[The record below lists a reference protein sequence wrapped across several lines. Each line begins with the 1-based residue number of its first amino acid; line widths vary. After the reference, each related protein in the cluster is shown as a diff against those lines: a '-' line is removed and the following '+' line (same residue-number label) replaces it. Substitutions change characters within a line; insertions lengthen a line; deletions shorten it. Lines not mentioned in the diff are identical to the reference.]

1 MVDSTPLEIEN
12 SLDLLIALLAAPGES
27 GRAGEPVNG
36 ITRLQ
41 KLLFLLEQGEGPAA
55 VVAAAKEFAFDA
67 YKMGPF
73 SKSLYKDLEVLTSL
87 GMLSTSRLEY
97 VMADDGDPEE
107 VDQDDRANLEDRPK
121 KVVESTQYR
130 LSDVGMKA
138 GADLLAGMKR
148 KDREALTEF
157 KKYFNSIPLRQLLIF
172 VYRKYSDYTTKS
184 EIRHQLG
191 L

>member
-1 MVDSTPLEIEN
+1 MADSTPLEIEN

-27 GRAGEPVNG
+27 GKAGEPVNG

-41 KLLFLLEQGEGPAA
+41 KLLFLLERGEGPAA
-55 VVAAAKEFAFDA
+55 IVEAAKEFAFDA

-73 SKSLYKDLEVLTSL
+73 SKSLYKDLDVLTSL
-87 GMLSTSRLEY
+87 GMLTTSKLEY
-97 VMADDGDPEE
+97 VIADDGDPEE
-107 VDQDDRANLEDRPK
+107 FDLDDRPTR
-121 KVVESTQYR
+121 VVESTQYR

-148 KDREALTEF
+148 KDRDALTEF